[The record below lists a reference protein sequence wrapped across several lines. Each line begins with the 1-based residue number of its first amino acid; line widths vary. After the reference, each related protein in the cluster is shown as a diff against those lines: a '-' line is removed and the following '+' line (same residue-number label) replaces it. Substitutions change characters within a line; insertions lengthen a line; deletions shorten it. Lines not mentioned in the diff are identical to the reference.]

1 LIEYFRQTS
10 KEQISDIL
18 QEVLEKSG
26 LLDLIKQDGDEERI
40 NNIEELMQSIKSYE
54 QTLANEE
61 DINLLQ
67 YLQDIALYTNFDYKN
82 DSQFLKLMT
91 IHQAKGLEF
100 DIVFIV
106 GMTEGTF
113 PNHRSIRERGLKALE
128 EERRLVY
135 VAITRAG
142 KELYFSESEGYSY
155 ETFEKY
161 PSRFIYEIKENLIES
176 KGVVPS
182 DLRNG
187 LESIINN
194 LNGFIEK
201 EDIVE
206 FKEDD
211 IVIHPV
217 FGEGK
222 VLAVGN
228 DQYHIYFFELKKSK
242 PILKSFYA
250 LKRKVEDNGK

>member
-91 IHQAKGLEF
+91 
-100 DIVFIV
+100 
-106 GMTEGTF
+106 
-113 PNHRSIRERGLKALE
+113 SIKLKVL
-128 EERRLVY
+128 
-135 VAITRAG
+135 
-142 KELYFSESEGYSY
+142 
-155 ETFEKY
+155 
-161 PSRFIYEIKENLIES
+161 NLILFSLSE
-176 KGVVPS
+176 
-182 DLRNG
+182 
-187 LESIINN
+187 
-194 LNGFIEK
+194 
-201 EDIVE
+201 
-206 FKEDD
+206 
-211 IVIHPV
+211 
-217 FGEGK
+217 
-222 VLAVGN
+222 
-228 DQYHIYFFELKKSK
+228 
-242 PILKSFYA
+242 
-250 LKRKVEDNGK
+250 